1 MLLNMIHIQFLMSLR
16 LNHISPICVI
26 YDRYVDKYGLSLLLY
41 VSVTVSKEATMGSQ
55 KSEKF
60 RELAENR
67 TNAILDKIRVL
78 GNLANK
84 SRYEYTSEE
93 INQVFR
99 ALENELKKTK
109 DKFLDNSNSDAK
121 KFRFK

>member
-1 MLLNMIHIQFLMSLR
+1 
-16 LNHISPICVI
+16 
-26 YDRYVDKYGLSLLLY
+26 
-41 VSVTVSKEATMGSQ
+41 VSKEATMGSQ

>member
-1 MLLNMIHIQFLMSLR
+1 
-16 LNHISPICVI
+16 
-26 YDRYVDKYGLSLLLY
+26 
-41 VSVTVSKEATMGSQ
+41 MGSQ
-55 KSEKF
+55 KSDKF

-84 SRYEYTSEE
+84 SRYEYTTDE

-99 ALENELKKTK
+99 ELENELKRTK
-109 DKFLDNSNSDAK
+109 EKFLDNSKSDTK